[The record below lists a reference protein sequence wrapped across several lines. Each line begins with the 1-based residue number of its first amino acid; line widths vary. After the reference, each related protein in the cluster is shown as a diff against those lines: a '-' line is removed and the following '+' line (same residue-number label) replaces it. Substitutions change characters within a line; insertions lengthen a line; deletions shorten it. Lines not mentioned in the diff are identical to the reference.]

1 MVAILISHPAIYG
14 QTLSGTVTDAQTEQP
29 LDGATIVQQGTG
41 HGTTTDASGAFKL
54 ELLDEAAPIVEIRY
68 IGYRSQQIEVNRDT
82 EVQIQLT
89 PEAVIG
95 EDVLVRAFIADSET
109 PVTFTNVD
117 REAIREQNLGQD
129 IPFLLEMSPS
139 VVSTSDAGAGIGYT
153 GMRIRGIDSQRI
165 NVTINGIPLNDAE
178 SHGVFWVNMPD
189 FASSLENIQIQ
200 RGTGTSAHG
209 PAAFGATVNLQTAAP
224 EARPYGELN
233 SSAGSFN
240 TFKSNIRAGT
250 GLMENGWALDGRLSY
265 ITSDGYIDRASA
277 DLRSFFASATR
288 HSDESLLK
296 VNVFSGR
303 EQTYHAWYGIH
314 EDQLEEDRRFNPA
327 GMYTD
332 PDGNTRFY
340 EDQTD
345 NYTQTHYQLHYS
357 REFSE
362 EWSGNIALH
371 YTRGRGFFEEFR
383 NGDVLSFYNMGP
395 VEVEGEQIDQTDLVR
410 RRHLDNHFY
419 GTTYS
424 GDYSG
429 RESLELTFG
438 GGWNRYDGDH
448 FGEVIWARIY
458 GDHEPSNR
466 YYDNTGIKT
475 DRNVYAKATV
485 HLSGSLRFLGDFQ
498 VRDITY
504 TLDGVDN
511 DQSLLDQEHRY
522 TFFNPK
528 TGLTFDSGEH
538 SRWYVYYGMA
548 GKEPV
553 RRDFTDADPGMVPGP
568 ETLYDLELGYR
579 GDFGRF
585 IVGANG
591 YLMRYDD
598 QLINTGEINENGA
611 PVRTNVPESY
621 RSGVEL
627 EAAVHFHPQL
637 QWSGNLT
644 FSRNRIPEFTEY
656 VDQYNEQWEF
666 IGQQENIHENTPISF
681 SPAVVGASNFSGEI
695 AGVQI
700 DWNSRY
706 TGRQYLDNTGNPN
719 RSLDPWWVND
729 LNFSY
734 DWAGLP
740 FTDEVS
746 LRVMVNNFLDY
757 RYESNG
763 YTFGYILGEEHIQQ
777 NFYFP
782 QAGRHV
788 LGGITARF

>member
-1 MVAILISHPAIYG
+1 MVAILISHPALYG

-29 LDGATIVQQGTG
+29 LEGATVVQQGTG
-41 HGTTTDASGAFKL
+41 HGTTTDASGAFEL
-54 ELLDEAAPIVEIRY
+54 ELLDEVSPIVEIRY
-68 IGYRSQQIEVNRDT
+68 IGYRSQQIEINRDT
-82 EVQIQLT
+82 EVQIHLA

-95 EDVLVRAFIADSET
+95 EDVLVRAFIADSKT

-153 GMRIRGIDSQRI
+153 GLRIRGVDSQRI
-165 NVTINGIPLNDAE
+165 NVTVNGIPLNDAE

-224 EARPYGELN
+224 EARPYGEIN
-233 SSAGSFN
+233 SSAGAFN
-240 TFKSNIRAGT
+240 TFKSNIRTGT
-250 GLMENGWALDGRLSY
+250 GLMENDWALDGRLSY

-277 DLRSFFASATR
+277 DLRSFYTSATR
-288 HSDESLLK
+288 HSDKSLLK
-296 VNVFSGR
+296 LNVFSGR

-314 EDQLEEDRRFNPA
+314 EDQLEDDRRFNPA

-340 EDQTD
+340 DDQTD

-362 EWSGNIALH
+362 DWSGNFALH
-371 YTRGRGFFEEFR
+371 YTRGSGFFEEFR
-383 NGDVLSFYNMGP
+383 NEDALSFYNMGP
-395 VEVEGEQIDQTDLVR
+395 VEVEGEQIDLTDLVR

-419 GTTYS
+419 GTTFS

-429 RESLELTFG
+429 REPLELTFG

-458 GDHEPSNR
+458 GNNEPSTR

-485 HLSGSLRFLGDFQ
+485 HLAGNLRFLGDLQ
-498 VRDITY
+498 IRDITY

-511 DQSLLDQEHRY
+511 DQSVLDQEHRY

-528 TGLTFDSGEH
+528 AGLTFDSSDY
-538 SRWYVYYGMA
+538 SRWYLYFGMA

-553 RRDFTDADPGMVPGP
+553 RRDFTDADPGMVPDP

-591 YLMRYDD
+591 YLMWYDD

-627 EAAVHFHPQL
+627 EAAVQFHPQL
-637 QWSGNLT
+637 QWSSNLT
-644 FSRNRIPEFTEY
+644 LSQNRIPEFTEY
-656 VDQYNEQWEF
+656 VDEYTEQWEF
-666 IGQQENIHENTPISF
+666 IGQQENIHKNTPISF
-681 SPAVVGASNFSGEI
+681 SPSVIGASNISGEV

-706 TGRQYLDNTGNPN
+706 TGRYYLDNTGNPD

-729 LNFSY
+729 LILSY
-734 DWAGLP
+734 DWAGLL
-740 FTDEVS
+740 FTDEIS
-746 LRVMVNNFLDY
+746 FRVMINNVLDE

-763 YTFGYILGEEHIQQ
+763 YTFGYMLGEEHIQQ
-777 NFYFP
+777 NYYFP